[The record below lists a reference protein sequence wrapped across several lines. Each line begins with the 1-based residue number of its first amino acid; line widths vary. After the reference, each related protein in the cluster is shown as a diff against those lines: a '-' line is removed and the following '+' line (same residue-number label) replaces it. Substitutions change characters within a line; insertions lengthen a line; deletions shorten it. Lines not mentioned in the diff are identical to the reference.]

1 MQFLDAIGLAYFWEK
16 IKNWVGKNYLSLK
29 GGILTDYLYFKGG
42 AGILAKES
50 DESVEFGLTA
60 SFISA
65 SAKGE
70 NGKLKETFTVEA
82 ATGNVLCGESTAS
95 KFVKTNGTAIQVL
108 MADGSV
114 RTLNTSYGIAGLDA
128 NGNVPLANLGNLDT
142 TVAEVVTAL
151 PTSNIKRHIYLV
163 KDSDTTNNKYAEY
176 VYTGDISAAYDSTK
190 WEKLGDFRATVDLAD
205 YAKKSEAIHEVIL
218 GIHENTINLGINY
231 VNGDQK
237 ELILPAVTVDH
248 CGLMSPSDK
257 TKLNLLDTLKVKTNV
272 DVSQLLTAS
281 GAFPIFVTNDTDFL
295 QVFFNTVAGNSIS
308 FTLSAA
314 GDRAGVM
321 TAADKT
327 KLNGIADNANNYSLP
342 LAANGTRGGIQ
353 VGYAANGRNYPVQL
367 SGEKAYV
374 NVPWTDTNTTYDLS
388 PYAKT
393 ADVNAALSKKVDV
406 VSGKGLSTEDF
417 TAALKTKL
425 NGIANGAT
433 ADSAIPTSVID
444 ALN

>member
-1 MQFLDAIGLAYFWEK
+1 MQFLDAIGLAYLWEK
-16 IKNWVGKNYLSLK
+16 IKSWVGKNYLSLK
-29 GGILTDYLYFKGG
+29 GGTIDGYVYFKGG
-42 AGILAKES
+42 SGILAKEL
-50 DESVEFGLTA
+50 DESTVFGLTA
-60 SFISA
+60 NFISA

-176 VYTGDISAAYDSTK
+176 VYTGDISATYDATK
-190 WEKLGDFRATVDLAD
+190 WEKLGDFRATVDLKD
-205 YAKKSEAIHEVIL
+205 YSKKSETISGLTWQKRGSDLVLLATL
-218 GIHENTINLGINY
+218 ANGIQSSEFI
-231 VNGDQK
+231 
-237 ELILPAVTVDH
+237 P
-248 CGLMSPSDK
+248 
-257 TKLNLLDTLKVKTNV
+257 
-272 DVSQLLTAS
+272 TAS
-281 GAFPIFVTNDTDFL
+281 SSTAGAMSNTDK
-295 QVFFNTVAGNSIS
+295 A
-308 FTLSAA
+308 
-314 GDRAGVM
+314 
-321 TAADKT
+321 
-327 KLNGIADNANNYSLP
+327 KLDGIAMHANNYALP
-342 LAANGTRGGIQ
+342 LATPDILGGIQ
-353 VGYAANGRNYPVQL
+353 LGYEANGRNYPL
-367 SGEKAYV
+367 LLAGSRAYV

-425 NGIANGAT
+425 NGIATGAT
-433 ADSAIPTSVID
+433 ADSAITTAEID
-444 ALN
+444 ALFT

>member
-1 MQFLDAIGLAYFWEK
+1 MQFLDAIGLAYLWEK
-16 IKNWVGKNYLSLK
+16 IKSWVGKNYLSLK
-29 GGILTDYLYFKGG
+29 GGTIDGYVYFKGG
-42 AGILAKES
+42 SGILAKEL
-50 DESVEFGLTA
+50 DESTEFGLTA
-60 SFISA
+60 NFISA

-176 VYTGDISAAYDSTK
+176 VYTGDISATYDATK
-190 WEKLGDFRATVDLAD
+190 WEKLGDFRATVDLKD
-205 YAKKSEAIHEVIL
+205 YSKKSETISGLTWQKRGSDLVLLATL
-218 GIHENTINLGINY
+218 ANGIQSSEFI
-231 VNGDQK
+231 
-237 ELILPAVTVDH
+237 P
-248 CGLMSPSDK
+248 
-257 TKLNLLDTLKVKTNV
+257 
-272 DVSQLLTAS
+272 TAS
-281 GAFPIFVTNDTDFL
+281 SSTAGAMSNTDK
-295 QVFFNTVAGNSIS
+295 A
-308 FTLSAA
+308 
-314 GDRAGVM
+314 
-321 TAADKT
+321 
-327 KLNGIADNANNYSLP
+327 KLDGIAMHANNYALP
-342 LAANGTRGGIQ
+342 LATPDILGGIQ
-353 VGYAANGRNYPVQL
+353 LGYEANGRNYPLLLAV
-367 SGEKAYV
+367 SRAYV

-425 NGIANGAT
+425 NGIATGAT
-433 ADSAIPTSVID
+433 ADSAITTEEID
-444 ALN
+444 ALFA

>member
-1 MQFLDAIGLAYFWEK
+1 MQFLDAIGLAYLWEK
-16 IKNWVGKNYLSLK
+16 IKSWVGKNYLSLK
-29 GGILTDYLYFKGG
+29 GGTINGYVYFKGG
-42 AGILAKES
+42 SGILAKEL
-50 DESVEFGLTA
+50 DESTVFGLTA
-60 SFISA
+60 NFISA

-176 VYTGDISAAYDSTK
+176 VYTGDISATYDATK
-190 WEKLGDFRATVDLAD
+190 WEKLGDFRATVDLKD
-205 YAKKSEAIHEVIL
+205 YSKKSETISGLTWQKRGSDLVLLATL
-218 GIHENTINLGINY
+218 ANGIQSSEFI
-231 VNGDQK
+231 
-237 ELILPAVTVDH
+237 P
-248 CGLMSPSDK
+248 
-257 TKLNLLDTLKVKTNV
+257 
-272 DVSQLLTAS
+272 TAS
-281 GAFPIFVTNDTDFL
+281 SSTAGAMSNTDK
-295 QVFFNTVAGNSIS
+295 A
-308 FTLSAA
+308 
-314 GDRAGVM
+314 
-321 TAADKT
+321 
-327 KLNGIADNANNYSLP
+327 KLDGIAMHANNYALP
-342 LAANGTRGGIQ
+342 LATPDILGGIQ
-353 VGYAANGRNYPVQL
+353 LGYEANGRNYPL
-367 SGEKAYV
+367 LLAGSRAYV

-425 NGIANGAT
+425 NGIATGAT
-433 ADSAIPTSVID
+433 ADSAITTEEID
-444 ALN
+444 ALFA

>member
-1 MQFLDAIGLAYFWEK
+1 MQFLDAIGLAYLWEK
-16 IKNWVGKNYLSLK
+16 IKSWVGKNYLSLK
-29 GGILTDYLYFKGG
+29 GGTIDGYVYFKGG
-42 AGILAKES
+42 SGILAKEL
-50 DESVEFGLTA
+50 DESTEFGLTA
-60 SFISA
+60 NFISA

-95 KFVKTNGTAIQVL
+95 KFVKTSGTAIQVL

-176 VYTGDISAAYDSTK
+176 VYTGDISATYDATK
-190 WEKLGDFRATVDLAD
+190 WEKLGDFRATVDLKD
-205 YAKKSEAIHEVIL
+205 YSKKSETISGLTWQKRGSDLVLLATL
-218 GIHENTINLGINY
+218 ANGIQSSEFI
-231 VNGDQK
+231 
-237 ELILPAVTVDH
+237 P
-248 CGLMSPSDK
+248 
-257 TKLNLLDTLKVKTNV
+257 
-272 DVSQLLTAS
+272 TAS
-281 GAFPIFVTNDTDFL
+281 SSTAGAMSNTDK
-295 QVFFNTVAGNSIS
+295 A
-308 FTLSAA
+308 
-314 GDRAGVM
+314 
-321 TAADKT
+321 
-327 KLNGIADNANNYSLP
+327 KLDGIAMHANNYALP
-342 LAANGTRGGIQ
+342 LATPDILGGIQ
-353 VGYAANGRNYPVQL
+353 LGYEANGRNYPL
-367 SGEKAYV
+367 LLAGSRAYV

-393 ADVNAALSKKVDV
+393 ADVNVALSKKVDV

-425 NGIANGAT
+425 NGIATGAT
-433 ADSAIPTSVID
+433 ADSAITTEEID
-444 ALN
+444 ALFA

>member
-16 IKNWVGKNYLSLK
+16 IKSWVGKNYLSLK
-29 GGILTDYLYFKGG
+29 GGIINGTVYIDKGG
-42 AGILAKES
+42 LRINTEDGISILENDTSPREVDLSFTDGLVFSQEEGDGDNYSETAHYNSSEAK
-50 DESVEFGLTA
+50 
-60 SFISA
+60 
-65 SAKGE
+65 
-70 NGKLKETFTVEA
+70 
-82 ATGNVLCGESTAS
+82 TGR
-95 KFVKTNGTAIQVL
+95 FVKNGGTATQVL

-114 RTLNTSYGIAGLDA
+114 RTLNTSYGIPVLDA
-128 NGNVPLANLGNLDT
+128 GGNIPLSQLGNLDT

-163 KDSDTTNNKYAEY
+163 KDSDTANNKYAEY

-205 YAKKSEAIHEVIL
+205 YAKKRDVVSLHTITLGKTVIT
-218 GIHENTINLGINY
+218 NTPQGLI
-231 VNGDQK
+231 K
-237 ELILPAVTVDH
+237 EQRI
-248 CGLMSPSDK
+248 
-257 TKLNLLDTLKVKTNV
+257 
-272 DVSQLLTAS
+272 Q
-281 GAFPIFVTNDTDFL
+281 
-295 QVFFNTVAGNSIS
+295 FFNIDGNNMSEIALENATSLMAGFMSIQDKNK
-308 FTLSAA
+308 L
-314 GDRAGVM
+314 DR
-321 TAADKT
+321 
-327 KLNGIADNANNYSLP
+327 IAENANNYSLP

-425 NGIANGAT
+425 NGIATGAT
-433 ADSAIPTSVID
+433 ADSAITTAEID
-444 ALN
+444 ALFA

>member
-176 VYTGDISAAYDSTK
+176 VYTGDISATYDATK
-190 WEKLGDFRATVDLAD
+190 WEKLGDFRATVDLKD
-205 YAKKSEAIHEVIL
+205 YSKKSETISGLTWQKRGSDLVLLATL
-218 GIHENTINLGINY
+218 ANGIQSSEFI
-231 VNGDQK
+231 
-237 ELILPAVTVDH
+237 P
-248 CGLMSPSDK
+248 
-257 TKLNLLDTLKVKTNV
+257 
-272 DVSQLLTAS
+272 TAS
-281 GAFPIFVTNDTDFL
+281 SSTAGAMSNTDK
-295 QVFFNTVAGNSIS
+295 A
-308 FTLSAA
+308 
-314 GDRAGVM
+314 
-321 TAADKT
+321 
-327 KLNGIADNANNYSLP
+327 KLDGIAMHANNYALP

-393 ADVNAALSKKVDV
+393 ADVNAALAKKVDV

-425 NGIANGAT
+425 NGIATGAT
-433 ADSAIPTSVID
+433 ADSAITTTEID
-444 ALN
+444 ALFA

>member
-1 MQFLDAIGLAYFWEK
+1 MQFLDAIGLAYLWEK
-16 IKNWVGKNYLSLK
+16 IKSWVGKNYLSLK
-29 GGILTDYLYFKGG
+29 GGTIDGYVYFKGG
-42 AGILAKES
+42 SGILAKEL
-50 DESVEFGLTA
+50 DESTEFGLTA
-60 SFISA
+60 NFISA

-95 KFVKTNGTAIQVL
+95 KFVKTNGTATQVL

-163 KDSDTTNNKYAEY
+163 KDSDTANNKYAEY
-176 VYTGDISAAYDSTK
+176 VYTGDISATYDATK
-190 WEKLGDFRATVDLAD
+190 WEKLGDFRATVDLKD
-205 YAKKSEAIHEVIL
+205 YSKKSETISGLTWQKRGSDLVLLATL
-218 GIHENTINLGINY
+218 ANGIQSSEFI
-231 VNGDQK
+231 
-237 ELILPAVTVDH
+237 P
-248 CGLMSPSDK
+248 
-257 TKLNLLDTLKVKTNV
+257 
-272 DVSQLLTAS
+272 TAS
-281 GAFPIFVTNDTDFL
+281 SSTAGAMSNTDK
-295 QVFFNTVAGNSIS
+295 A
-308 FTLSAA
+308 
-314 GDRAGVM
+314 
-321 TAADKT
+321 
-327 KLNGIADNANNYSLP
+327 KLDGIAMHANNYALP
-342 LAANGTRGGIQ
+342 LATPDILGGIQ
-353 VGYAANGRNYPVQL
+353 LGYEANGRNYPL
-367 SGEKAYV
+367 LLAGSRAYV

-425 NGIANGAT
+425 NGIATGAT
-433 ADSAIPTSVID
+433 ADSAITTEEID
-444 ALN
+444 ALFA

>member
-163 KDSDTTNNKYAEY
+163 KDSDTANNKYAEY

-190 WEKLGDFRATVDLAD
+190 WEKLGDFRATVDLAN
-205 YAKKSEAIHEVIL
+205 YAKTADV
-218 GIHENTINLGINY
+218 NTALA
-231 VNGDQK
+231 K
-237 ELILPAVTVDH
+237 
-248 CGLMSPSDK
+248 K
-257 TKLNLLDTLKVKTNV
+257 V
-272 DVSQLLTAS
+272 DVVS
-281 GAFPIFVTNDTDFL
+281 GKGLSTNDF
-295 QVFFNTVAGNSIS
+295 
-308 FTLSAA
+308 
-314 GDRAGVM
+314 
-321 TAADKT
+321 TAAYKS
-327 KLNGIADNANNYSLP
+327 KLDGITPNANNYSLP

-388 PYAKT
+388 PYAKKMET
-393 ADVNAALSKKVDV
+393 VDFSSIRLYKQV
-406 VSGKGLSTEDF
+406 IANTPQGLKEKQVILFSTLGDNVKNGEIVLEEATSNMSGLMSIRDKN
-417 TAALKTKL
+417 KL
-425 NGIANGAT
+425 DYIANGAT
-433 ADSAIPTSVID
+433 ADSAITTTEID
-444 ALN
+444 ALFA

>member
-163 KDSDTTNNKYAEY
+163 KDSDTANNKYAEY

-190 WEKLGDFRATVDLAD
+190 WEKLGDFRATVDLAN
-205 YAKKSEAIHEVIL
+205 YAKTADV
-218 GIHENTINLGINY
+218 NTALA
-231 VNGDQK
+231 K
-237 ELILPAVTVDH
+237 
-248 CGLMSPSDK
+248 K
-257 TKLNLLDTLKVKTNV
+257 V
-272 DVSQLLTAS
+272 DVVS
-281 GAFPIFVTNDTDFL
+281 GKGLSTNDF
-295 QVFFNTVAGNSIS
+295 
-308 FTLSAA
+308 
-314 GDRAGVM
+314 
-321 TAADKT
+321 TAAYKS
-327 KLNGIADNANNYSLP
+327 KLDGITPNANNYSLP

-388 PYAKT
+388 PYAKKMET
-393 ADVNAALSKKVDV
+393 VDFSSIRLYKQV
-406 VSGKGLSTEDF
+406 IANTPQGLKEKQVILFSTLGDNVKSGEIVLEEATSNMSGLMSIRD
-417 TAALKTKL
+417 KNKL
-425 NGIANGAT
+425 DYIANGAT
-433 ADSAIPTSVID
+433 ADSAITTTEID
-444 ALN
+444 ALFA

>member
-16 IKNWVGKNYLSLK
+16 IKSWVGKNYLSLK
-29 GGILTDYLYFKGG
+29 GGNIEGSIQIDNDEDPGLRIIDGTSYSDQSLTISPTRINMSYTDEDSDGGHTVINDLDIQKGL
-42 AGILAKES
+42 I
-50 DESVEFGLTA
+50 TA
-60 SFISA
+60 RSFTRIGGTSA
-65 SAKGE
+65 QA
-70 NGKLKETFTVEA
+70 L
-82 ATGNVLCGESTAS
+82 
-95 KFVKTNGTAIQVL
+95 I
-108 MADGSV
+108 ADGSV
-114 RTLNTSYGIAGLDA
+114 KGIGSANGIAGLDA

-142 TVAEVVTAL
+142 TVAEVVTEL

-190 WEKLGDFRATVDLAD
+190 WEKLGDFRATVDLAN
-205 YAKKSEAIHEVIL
+205 YAKKVDA
-218 GIHENTINLGINY
+218 
-231 VNGDQK
+231 VN
-237 ELILPAVTVDH
+237 
-248 CGLMSPSDK
+248 
-257 TKLNLLDTLKVKTNV
+257 
-272 DVSQLLTAS
+272 
-281 GAFPIFVTNDTDFL
+281 
-295 QVFFNTVAGNSIS
+295 
-308 FTLSAA
+308 
-314 GDRAGVM
+314 
-321 TAADKT
+321 
-327 KLNGIADNANNYSLP
+327 LNGIALEKETIASTPNGLIEKQSIKFSNINDSNSPKISFEDATTNMAGFMSVVDKNKLDGIAPNANNYSLP

-425 NGIANGAT
+425 NGIATGAT
-433 ADSAIPTSVID
+433 ADSAITTGEID
-444 ALN
+444 ALFA

>member
-16 IKNWVGKNYLSLK
+16 IKGWANSCFFSKEGGEINPGEGLSYVINGEHL
-29 GGILTDYLYFKGG
+29 GITTRGSENETINIFDV
-42 AGILAKES
+42 
-50 DESVEFGLTA
+50 D
-60 SFISA
+60 
-65 SAKGE
+65 E
-70 NGKLKETFTVEA
+70 NGMEVISIKKS
-82 ATGNVLCGESTAS
+82 G
-95 KFVKTNGTAIQVL
+95 GTATQVL

-218 GIHENTINLGINY
+218 GIRENTINLGINY

-237 ELILPAVTVDH
+237 ELILPAATVDH

-281 GAFPIFVTNDTDFL
+281 GVFPISVTYDTDFL
-295 QVFFNTVAGNSIS
+295 QVFFNTVADNHIS
-308 FTLSAA
+308 FKLPAA
-314 GDRAGVM
+314 GDMAGLM
-321 TAADKT
+321 SADDKT

-425 NGIANGAT
+425 NGIATGAT

-444 ALN
+444 TLN

>member
-16 IKNWVGKNYLSLK
+16 IKSWVGKNYLSLK
-29 GGILTDYLYFKGG
+29 GGNIEGSIQIDNDEDPGLRIIDGTSYSDQSLTISPTRINMSYTDEDSDGGHTVINDLDIQKGLITARSFTRIGG
-42 AGILAKES
+42 A
-50 DESVEFGLTA
+50 
-60 SFISA
+60 SA
-65 SAKGE
+65 QA
-70 NGKLKETFTVEA
+70 L
-82 ATGNVLCGESTAS
+82 
-95 KFVKTNGTAIQVL
+95 I
-108 MADGSV
+108 ADGSV
-114 RTLNTSYGIAGLDA
+114 KGIGSANGIAGLDA

-142 TVAEVVTAL
+142 TVAEVVTEL

-176 VYTGDISAAYDSTK
+176 VYTGDISAAYDSTT

-205 YAKKSEAIHEVIL
+205 YAKKVDA
-218 GIHENTINLGINY
+218 
-231 VNGDQK
+231 VN
-237 ELILPAVTVDH
+237 
-248 CGLMSPSDK
+248 
-257 TKLNLLDTLKVKTNV
+257 
-272 DVSQLLTAS
+272 
-281 GAFPIFVTNDTDFL
+281 
-295 QVFFNTVAGNSIS
+295 
-308 FTLSAA
+308 
-314 GDRAGVM
+314 
-321 TAADKT
+321 
-327 KLNGIADNANNYSLP
+327 LNGIALEKEAIASTPNGLIEKQSIKFSNINDSNSPKISFEDATTNMAGFMSVVDKNKLDGIAPNANNYSLP

-425 NGIANGAT
+425 NGIATGAT
-433 ADSAIPTSVID
+433 ADSAITTGEID
-444 ALN
+444 ALFA

>member
-16 IKNWVGKNYLSLK
+16 IKSWVGKNYLSLK
-29 GGILTDYLYFKGG
+29 GGNIEGSIQIDNDEDPGLKIIDGTSYSDQSLTISPTRINMSYTDEDSDGGHTVINDLDIQKGL
-42 AGILAKES
+42 I
-50 DESVEFGLTA
+50 TA
-60 SFISA
+60 RSFTRIGGTSA
-65 SAKGE
+65 QA
-70 NGKLKETFTVEA
+70 L
-82 ATGNVLCGESTAS
+82 
-95 KFVKTNGTAIQVL
+95 I
-108 MADGSV
+108 ADGSV
-114 RTLNTSYGIAGLDA
+114 KGIGSANGIAGLDA

-142 TVAEVVTAL
+142 TVAEVVTEL

-205 YAKKSEAIHEVIL
+205 YAKKNETVNLSEIKVIQNVLDSTPQGLVLKQVIRFSAIKGGTRVEIAL
-218 GIHENTINLGINY
+218 EDATSNM
-231 VNGDQK
+231 
-237 ELILPAVTVDH
+237 A
-248 CGLMSPSDK
+248 GLMSIRDK
-257 TKLNLLDTLKVKTNV
+257 NKL
-272 DVSQLLTAS
+272 
-281 GAFPIFVTNDTDFL
+281 
-295 QVFFNTVAGNSIS
+295 
-308 FTLSAA
+308 
-314 GDRAGVM
+314 DR
-321 TAADKT
+321 
-327 KLNGIADNANNYSLP
+327 IAEGANNYSLP

-393 ADVNAALSKKVDV
+393 ADVNVALSKKVDV

-425 NGIANGAT
+425 NGIATGAT
-433 ADSAIPTSVID
+433 ADSAITTAEID
-444 ALN
+444 ALFA